1 MQKLFILKDRA
12 TGHIVNDFVFSQKVR
27 IFDKSVAMIP
37 FIEKY
42 YVRKR
47 EQEAQKNS
55 FLSDPW
61 QYMMLPFKTALK
73 VFREPNKSLSV
84 DDYDGP
90 PEYFTLW
97 GLKLFKKPTILINH
111 WWTYTTLDYQFRFG
125 DLIIHRYPS
134 ATRVLYGKKYT
145 LRTSIP
151 ETNTTSL
158 RNYWTSVIEYQDG
171 RGAHKGNIS
180 RTVVK
185 LGKESMGVC
194 FGDNDPHK
202 LTLYDDDYQEKP
214 AFGNSLYFIVDK
226 SYIKKEWY
234 DYYDF
239 GVEQYNREESP
250 LMI

>member
-1 MQKLFILKDRA
+1 MVASLREAMFTPPRA
-12 TGHIVNDFVFSQKVR
+12 MMS
-27 IFDKSVAMIP
+27 

-42 YVRKR
+42 YDKKR
-47 EQEAQKNS
+47 AELVENEA

-61 QYMMLPFKTALK
+61 AKMMSPFKTALK

-84 DDYDGP
+84 EDYDGP

-97 GLKLFKKPTILINH
+97 GLKLFKKPTFLINH
-111 WWTYTTLDYQFRFG
+111 CWTYTTLDYQFRYG
-125 DLIIHRYPS
+125 DLIIRRYPS
-134 ATRVLYGKKYT
+134 ATRILYGKKYT
-145 LRTSIP
+145 LKTSIP

-158 RNYWTSVIEYQDG
+158 MNYWMSVIEYQDG

-226 SYIKKEWY
+226 SYIRKEWY